1 MPLEKAAAAV
11 MSVWTEN
18 MVQAIADITVN
29 QGIDPAQ
36 AAIIGGGGAAGLNA
50 NAIAARLN
58 CHTLIVPEVGAAL
71 SAYGAAVS
79 DIARE
84 YRRIFVTSTMDFDS
98 EGASKVI
105 AELKKLANTFASSA
119 GSDPED
125 VRIQYTVEARYHHQV
140 WEIDVAVDIDRLLAE
155 GGVKNLEERFHR
167 AHEQIFAFRDPD
179 SPVESSP
186 GGLQSVPRWARIPI
200 LLCRIAVPAGATHD
214 DEPTSC
220 QSAGPRCQCSN
231 SEISRLA
238 KRSKVQRLSN
248 PRSPPSSSSPARRS
262 RARSPA
268 ISCLNRTR

>member
-1 MPLEKAAAAV
+1 MTDAALVLGYIDPEYFLGGRIVLQRDAAVEALRRDVAEPLKTPLEKAAAAV

-71 SAYGAAVS
+71 STYGAAVS

-119 GSDPED
+119 GLIP
-125 VRIQYTVEARYHHQV
+125 RMC
-140 WEIDVAVDIDRLLAE
+140 
-155 GGVKNLEERFHR
+155 G
-167 AHEQIFAFRDPD
+167 
-179 SPVESSP
+179 SS
-186 GGLQSVPRWARIPI
+186 
-200 LLCRIAVPAGATHD
+200 T
-214 DEPTSC
+214 
-220 QSAGPRCQCSN
+220 
-231 SEISRLA
+231 
-238 KRSKVQRLSN
+238 RSKLGITIRCGRSMSLSI
-248 PRSPPSSSSPARRS
+248 SIVCSL
-262 RARSPA
+262 RAG
-268 ISCLNRTR
+268 